1 MTTKSLVHL
10 NNHQL
15 VAIDTETTGLDF
27 MKHEIIQIALIPLNN
42 LLEPSKDL
50 PVFDQKIKP
59 VKVRN
64 IDPKAM
70 SVNQTTLVEIMNTG
84 LEPYAIRDLFEMWFT
99 KLRLG
104 EGKKLVPLAKNWPFD
119 KPFLEVFFG
128 HESFNYYFHGHYRD
142 VEMAASFRNDYS
154 DFHAEQTPFPKM
166 GLQDMARRL
175 GVDFIESRCHDALY
189 DAYLTSKVYKKMI
202 TELVLA

>member
-1 MTTKSLVHL
+1 MTKSLVHL

-27 MKHEIIQIALIPLNN
+27 MRHEIIQIAVIPLNN
-42 LLEPSKDL
+42 LLEPETSMPL
-50 PVFDQKIKP
+50 FDMKIKP
-59 VKVRN
+59 LRRDT

-70 SVNQTTLVEIMNTG
+70 SVNQTTMQDILDTG
-84 LEPYAIRDLFEMWFT
+84 LDPSAVRDLFELWFT

-104 EGKKLVPLAKNWPFD
+104 ETKKLVPLAKNWPFD

-128 HESFNYYFHGHYRD
+128 HASFHDYFHGHYRD
-142 VEMAASFRNDYS
+142 VEAGASFRNDYS

-175 GVDFIESRCHDALY
+175 DIPFIENRCHDAVY

-202 TELVLA
+202 MELVLA